1 MKKLFFFLAVLVLLS
16 GCDHSN
22 EQTLT
27 VGTRRI
33 DLRPGIEA
41 LTRSP
46 HLEADGSGMFTDG
59 DVFLLTVSVSDTY
72 TQMKDYMM
80 PSTILNW
87 EDLKLPDGTEEVCF
101 AGCYPKY
108 DEEMGNNTF
117 VFNVNHA
124 EGEKKDLLLAP
135 AVRVEAGSTSPISLP
150 FYHAM
155 HNLVIKYKSTD
166 YTDEELKSIQ
176 TTLNGIAECKIN
188 LVAGEVIDIDL
199 LPESYIPQ
207 IGKEIST
214 LVVPQAKSSV
224 SLQVSIGGKTHIYE
238 LADLPET
245 TDKGQNIVRLE
256 GGKQL
261 EVVLTVNKNGIT
273 LSGITIQG
281 WETQGSVSDDI
292 TIE

>member
-1 MKKLFFFLAVLVLLS
+1 MKKLFLFLTVAALLS
-16 GCDHSN
+16 GCDHSD
-22 EQTLT
+22 EQSPIVET
-27 VGTRRI
+27 GRI

-46 HLEADGSGMFTDG
+46 HWDADGSGTFADG
-59 DVFLLTVSVSDTY
+59 DVFSLTISVNGTY
-72 TQMKDYMM
+72 TEMKDYMM

-87 EDLKLPDGTEEVCF
+87 EDLKLPDATKEVCF
-101 AGCYPKY
+101 AGCYPKH
-108 DEEMGNNTF
+108 DEEMGSIF

-124 EGEKKDLLLAP
+124 EGEEKDLLLAP
-135 AVRVEAGSTSPISLP
+135 AVKVATGSASPINLP

-166 YTDEELKSIQ
+166 YTDEELNSIQ
-176 TTLNGIAECKIN
+176 TTLDGIAECKIN
-188 LVAGEVIDIDL
+188 LVTGEVIDIDI

-224 SLQVSIGGKTHIYE
+224 SLQVCIGGKTHIYE

-245 TDKGQNIVRLE
+245 TDKGQRIIRLD

-261 EVVLTVNKNGIT
+261 EVVLAVNKSGIT

>member
-1 MKKLFFFLAVLVLLS
+1 MKKLFFFLAVLAILS

-124 EGEKKDLLLAP
+124 EGEKRTCCWLPLSGSRRAVLLPLAC
-135 AVRVEAGSTSPISLP
+135 RSTTLCIISL
-150 FYHAM
+150 
-155 HNLVIKYKSTD
+155 S
-166 YTDEELKSIQ
+166 S
-176 TTLNGIAECKIN
+176 IN
-188 LVAGEVIDIDL
+188 LLI
-199 LPESYIPQ
+199 IPMR
-207 IGKEIST
+207 
-214 LVVPQAKSSV
+214 
-224 SLQVSIGGKTHIYE
+224 
-238 LADLPET
+238 
-245 TDKGQNIVRLE
+245 N
-256 GGKQL
+256 
-261 EVVLTVNKNGIT
+261 
-273 LSGITIQG
+273 
-281 WETQGSVSDDI
+281 
-292 TIE
+292 